1 MIWPSFSLF
10 KCPELLKPISLPGW
24 SILLYQDAGAS
35 DDRRA
40 LRTRFI
46 FKAWG
51 FSLSA
56 PLRSFLPSQ
65 GGAREAELSA
75 NASCPPVGAESWS
88 WPPCPQPLIS
98 TVTGEVRPPS
108 THRQPL
114 VQSHSP
120 AINKKPHLHKL
131 TGTQCSHPSHLQG
144 LHIHIDWLGPTVW
157 PTWLL
162 FFIFIFFF
170 KCMQSS
176 VTVEVIRI
184 SYSRLRE
191 FEGCTQFSEHSLL
204 MSHIKCNIN
213 QPHVNNYKT
222 QHKVLSFLIGQ
233 YVGIWNRQHH
243 LHTRDAFHLI
253 TFFIHLAL
261 ELCV

>member
-1 MIWPSFSLF
+1 MRILFLRPSPF
-10 KCPELLKPISLPGW
+10 
-24 SILLYQDAGAS
+24 
-35 DDRRA
+35 
-40 LRTRFI
+40 
-46 FKAWG
+46 
-51 FSLSA
+51 
-56 PLRSFLPSQ
+56 PLHSFLASR
-65 GGAREAELSA
+65 GGAREVELSA

-120 AINKKPHLHKL
+120 AINKKLHLHKL

-162 FFIFIFFF
+162 LFFFIFIFF

-176 VTVEVIRI
+176 VTVEAIRI
-184 SYSRLRE
+184 CYYRLRE

-204 MSHIKCNIN
+204 MSRIKCNIN
-213 QPHVNNYKT
+213 QPHVTTINSTQSSELSDWSICRHPKRGTLSQFLGRISFDYISYSFSSLVVCLKT
-222 QHKVLSFLIGQ
+222 ASSANMLLI
-233 YVGIWNRQHH
+233 
-243 LHTRDAFHLI
+243 LAFYLRW
-253 TFFIHLAL
+253 FS
-261 ELCV
+261 